1 MFNNENSNN
10 IITPLPER
18 IMGFQGEILGII
30 GRNMLLGT
38 FTPPTKTSWSGFGMF
53 LADFSLGF
61 DRFGGKLSRLP
72 WIFGGG
78 RNL

>member
-1 MFNNENSNN
+1 
-10 IITPLPER
+10 
-18 IMGFQGEILGII
+18 MGSQGEILGII

-38 FTPPTKTSWSGFGMF
+38 LTPPTKTSWSGFGMF
-53 LADFSLGF
+53 LADFSLAF
-61 DRFGGKLSRLP
+61 EIFGGKLSGLL